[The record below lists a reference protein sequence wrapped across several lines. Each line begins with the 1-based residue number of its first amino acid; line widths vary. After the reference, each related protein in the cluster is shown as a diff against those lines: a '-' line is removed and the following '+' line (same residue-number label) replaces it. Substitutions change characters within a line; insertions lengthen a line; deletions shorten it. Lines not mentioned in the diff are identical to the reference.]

1 MKRRNVVHA
10 LGLSMALA
18 AGMGFAGNAEE
29 AQQDEY
35 LSQIQVKNTFEGEI
49 QEKGGIFQSSKRS
62 SDGIGIQSVRRIC
75 EKNGGASNFS
85 CENGVFIA
93 QIMLRMDSE

>member
-1 MKRRNVVHA
+1 MKRRNVVYA

-35 LSQIQVKNTFEGEI
+35 LSQIQGSYVELFPELSKDRTVQHGKN
-49 QEKGGIFQSSKRS
+49 
-62 SDGIGIQSVRRIC
+62 
-75 EKNGGASNFS
+75 
-85 CENGVFIA
+85 
-93 QIMLRMDSE
+93 MLLSMWTRTQ

>member
-1 MKRRNVVHA
+1 MQTAKRIANDRFTICVYAGKGVFKKEDLSGGVTMKRRNVVYA

-35 LSQIQVKNTFEGEI
+35 LSQIQGSYVELFPEL
-49 QEKGGIFQSSKRS
+49 SK
-62 SDGIGIQSVRRIC
+62 D
-75 EKNGGASNFS
+75 
-85 CENGVFIA
+85 ENRA
-93 QIMLRMDSE
+93 T